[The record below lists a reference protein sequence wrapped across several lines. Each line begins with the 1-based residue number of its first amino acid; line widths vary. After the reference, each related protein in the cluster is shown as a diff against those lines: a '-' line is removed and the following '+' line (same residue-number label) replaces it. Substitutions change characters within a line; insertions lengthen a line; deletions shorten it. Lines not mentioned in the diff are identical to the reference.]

1 MTNHET
7 SPVQP
12 SRSGADPA
20 LAGQHRGLVLASAIL
35 ATGGMLVAGGYGLW
49 NDLLVLWALAIDAA
63 LAALAASLC
72 LNVCRLRRLAAL
84 AQQRPEADGQTAAPR
99 RGLSRWDRE
108 ADEEDDQPIGV
119 WDVQHGL
126 KLHYLFLAL
135 IPTGVLV
142 LLAARAVWTSQV
154 PVPAEPLGSS
164 ATALAVV
171 CLAASCLWLVLARS
185 FASVPDRELP
195 ESAGLALAFREL
207 QWASVVAAAGL
218 LAGFLWPPAPVWA
231 GRLLLTWI
239 VVTGGEQ
246 SVRLLI
252 VWLGRPAEGPI
263 VIAPLRQVVR
273 EGLFVHGNP
282 LPVLFDTI
290 ERRFGVSFRSSWA
303 IQFVRR
309 SLVPALLAVGVLFW
323 GLSSLAVVRVDE
335 LGVRESCGRLQAAPL
350 PPGLHWKLPWPLGRV
365 LRYPVKRVEA
375 KPIGF
380 ISNPGRQ
387 TSYLWSKKHASEEFA
402 LVLGDGS
409 ELVAL
414 GCMVYYKIHEDR
426 ERFLNYVYGN
436 QNPDDALE
444 AYAYRALMEH
454 TRGTTLL
461 EVLTANRAQ
470 FADRLEQTLR
480 GYAQTHRLGIEVVDV
495 ALMGLHPPVEAASD
509 YLDVI
514 SARIDADRVRVEAL
528 GEKAVKLE
536 KTQEETDAAVAAAR
550 VEAARRIGQAN
561 GESSQFIAMG
571 EAYAVAPESFQ
582 LRLWFEAFED
592 ILEKKRFVLVD
603 KAVATGSGGILL
615 DQRGQIPT
623 EDPVPLTRDAGS
635 SRTGSRGQK

>member
-1 MTNHET
+1 MTNHDT
-7 SPVQP
+7 SPVP
-12 SRSGADPA
+12 SPGPGTEPA
-20 LAGQHRGLVLASAIL
+20 LAGHHRGLVLASAIL
-35 ATGGMLVAGGYGLW
+35 AAGGMLVAGGYGLW
-49 NDLLVLWALAIDAA
+49 HDLLVLWALAIDAA
-63 LAALAASLC
+63 LAALAAWLC
-72 LNVCRLRRLAAL
+72 LNVCRLRRQAAW
-84 AQQRPEADGQTAAPR
+84 AEARSAAAVPAAATR
-99 RGLSRWDRE
+99 RGLSRWDRD
-108 ADEEDDQPIGV
+108 ADEDDDQPMGT
-119 WDVQHGL
+119 WDVQHAL

-135 IPTGVLV
+135 IPTGLLV
-142 LLAARAVWTSQV
+142 LLAARGVWTSQV
-154 PVPAEPLGSS
+154 PAEGESLDSS

-171 CLAASCLWLVLARS
+171 CLAASCLWLVLTRS
-185 FASVPDRELP
+185 FASVPHGELP

-207 QWASVVAAAGL
+207 QWASVLAAAGL

-231 GRLLLTWI
+231 GRLLLSWI
-239 VVTGGEQ
+239 VAAGGEQ
-246 SVRLLI
+246 LARLFLA
-252 VWLGRPAEGPI
+252 WLRRPAEGPI
-263 VIAPLRQVVR
+263 EIAPLRQVVR
-273 EGLFVHGNP
+273 EALFVHGNP

-290 ERRFGVSFRSSWA
+290 EQRFGVSFRSSWA
-303 IQFVRR
+303 IQFVRC

-323 GLSSLAVVRVDE
+323 GLSSLAVVRIDE
-335 LGVRESCGRLQAAPL
+335 LGVRESFGRLQAVPL
-350 PPGLHWKLPWPLGRV
+350 SPGLHGKLPWPFGRV
-365 LRYPVKRVEA
+365 LRYPVKRVVA
-375 KPIGF
+375 RPIGF
-380 ISNPGRQ
+380 VSNPGRQ

-426 ERFLNYVYGN
+426 DRFLDYAYRH

-454 TRGTTLL
+454 TRGTTLR

-480 GYAQTHRLGIEVVDV
+480 TYAQSQRLGIEVVDV
-495 ALMGLHPPVEAASD
+495 ALMGLHPPVEAAAD

-536 KTQEETDAAVAAAR
+536 KAHEETAAAVASAR
-550 VEAARRIGQAN
+550 VDAARRIGQAN
-561 GESSQFIAMG
+561 GESSQFVAMG
-571 EAYAVAPESFQ
+571 EAYAVASDAFQ

-615 DQRGQIPT
+615 DQRGQAPS

-635 SRTGSRGQK
+635 TGTANSSK